1 MLQCPLCN
9 KTYAGASGLH
19 YHNVHRH
26 GHVPRSRKKRNKKK
40 IPIAAPPPP
49 LSSPIPPEEDSDL
62 LIFREGL
69 VLTIRTVR
77 ADDLCYV
84 SALNDFDAERGA
96 LEALWEYERE
106 VPHMPAGFYDPA
118 NVVSV

>member
-19 YHNVHRH
+19 YHNVHCH
-26 GHVPRSRKKRNKKK
+26 GHIPRCHKRKNKKK
-40 IPIAAPPPP
+40 KKTTHPPP
-49 LSSPIPPEEDSDL
+49 LSTPLPPEEDSDL

-69 VLTIRTVR
+69 RLTIRTVR
-77 ADDLCYV
+77 TDDLCYV
-84 SALNDFDAERGA
+84 SALSDLDAERGA

-106 VPHMPAGFYDPA
+106 VPHMSAGFYDPT